1 MPLFQ
6 SRYLPLLALVL
17 LLAASAGL
25 YVPWIDN
32 PLVFDDPNL
41 LRSPALGDYAVM
53 PFSLQPRQ
61 FPYFTLGFEQVISN
75 GNLHV
80 SRYVALILHG
90 LNGFLL
96 FLLAR
101 RLLGRAT
108 TNANKATFL
117 AFAAGLLFVVHPVSV
132 YAAGYLIQR
141 TILFSTFFLLLSA
154 IQFDKALTEGSLRQ
168 AILAGLCYG
177 MAVMSKEHALTGFA
191 AVAGL
196 AVLHKVLPWKEIRPI
211 LFTYLAVCLPIT
223 LWVVSI
229 KLGFVG
235 AAYEPDASN
244 ILNSVEFPNTNSRL
258 GNWALSAAWQCNFF
272 FDYLGFWLW
281 PTPSALSIDI
291 RPDLNAVSE
300 LPLLIIPPLAFLG
313 LMATA
318 TYLITSQKTGHA
330 IRTASEGL
338 LWLTILFL
346 VELSTIRIQEPI
358 VLYRSYLWAPGLF
371 IVLTILIQYIFTR
384 SVFFILLI
392 PLFSLSLVIS
402 WNRLETF
409 SSPIKLWNDAAAKL
423 PQPAP
428 PSAARIYNNRGL
440 LRLSQKDF
448 NGAMEDFSIVTNLA
462 PKSPMGYIGQSHVDI
477 ATNNFSRAEE
487 NLKTALFLKPDSGYA
502 WLRLGFLM
510 EYLDRHKE
518 ADFDFEKATA
528 LGYPPIQFGKVQKT
542 VIAKP
547 QKNKAP

>member
-6 SRYLPLLALVL
+6 SRYLPLFALVL

-25 YVPWIDN
+25 YIPWINN

-41 LRSPALGDYAVM
+41 LRSPSLGDYAVM

-61 FPYFTLGFEQVISN
+61 FPYFTLGFEHVLSN

-96 FLLAR
+96 FLLSR

-108 TNANKATFL
+108 TDANKATFL

-141 TILFSTFFLLLSA
+141 TILFATFFLLLSA
-154 IQFDKALTEGSLRQ
+154 IQFDKALAEGSWRR
-168 AILAGLCYG
+168 AIFAGLCYG
-177 MAVMSKEHALTGFA
+177 MAVMSKEHAVTGFA
-191 AVAGL
+191 AVIGL
-196 AVLHKVLPWKEIRPI
+196 AFLHKTLTWKKASPI
-211 LFTYLAVCLPIT
+211 LIAFLAICLPIA
-223 LWVVSI
+223 LWVVSL

-235 AAYEPDASN
+235 TAYEPDASN

-291 RPDLNAVSE
+291 RPDLNAVSK
-300 LPLLIIPPLAFLG
+300 LPFLIIPPLAFIG
-313 LMATA
+313 LMAAA
-318 TYLITSQKTGHA
+318 TSTILSKKTGYV
-330 IRTASEGL
+330 IRAASASL
-338 LWLTILFL
+338 LWLIIIFL

-358 VLYRSYLWAPGLF
+358 VLYRSYLWAPGFF
-371 IVLTILIQYIFTR
+371 IVLTILSQYLFTR
-384 SVFFILLI
+384 SVFFIPLI
-392 PLFSLSLVIS
+392 PVFLFSLAIS

-448 NGAMEDFSIVTNLA
+448 KGAMEDFSTVTNLA
-462 PKSPMGYIGQSHVDI
+462 PKSPMGYIGQSHADI
-477 ATNNFSRAEE
+477 ATHNFSRAEE
-487 NLKTALFLKPDSGYA
+487 NLKTALLLKPDYGYA

-510 EYLDRHKE
+510 EHLGRHKE
-518 ADFDFEKATA
+518 AYFYFEKATA
-528 LGYPPIQFGKVQKT
+528 LGYPPIRFGKVQKT
-542 VIAKP
+542 DIAKP